1 MSNPLRV
8 LSFESR
14 KAAEMRSLIERHGGV
29 ATIAPAMREV
39 SLGMT
44 PEIQAFVDRLRE
56 GSLDVIILLTGVGA
70 EALATA
76 IETEHSRDWLFDQ
89 LQRLRIVVRG
99 PKPFAT
105 LKKWGVRV
113 DAKAPEPNTWREVVE
128 TLVALVAD
136 SQTAAADS
144 GDETGEPPRPG
155 LKLPLDGLNIAVQ
168 EYGQP
173 STELYAALEERGATV
188 LPVPVYRWQLPDD
201 ISPVVAAIDAAARE
215 EFDIALFTTAQHIV
229 HTVQIAESL
238 GRRDE
243 WLASLRR
250 TVIAS
255 IGPTATERLREY
267 GLPVDIEPEHPHMGH
282 LVRAAI
288 EGAGERLE
296 TARNR

>member
-14 KAAEMRSLIERHGGV
+14 KAVEMQSLIERHGGV

-44 PEIQAFVDRLRE
+44 PEIQMFVDQLRE

-76 IETEHSRDWLFDQ
+76 IETEHSRDWLLDQ

-144 GDETGEPPRPG
+144 GDETGEPPLPG

-215 EFDIALFTTAQHIV
+215 EFDVALFTTAQHIV

-288 EGAGERLE
+288 DGAGERLE
-296 TARNR
+296 TVRNR

>member
-1 MSNPLRV
+1 MPDPLRV

-39 SLGMT
+39 TLGMT
-44 PEIQAFVDRLRE
+44 PEIQAFVDRLND
-56 GSLDVIILLTGVGA
+56 GTLDLMIFLTGVGA

-76 IETEHSRDWLFDQ
+76 IETEHSREHFLEQLDQ
-89 LQRLRIVVRG
+89 LRIVVRG

-105 LKKWGVRV
+105 LKKWGLHV
-113 DAKAPEPNTWREVVE
+113 DAKAPEPNTWHEVVQSVE
-128 TLVALVAD
+128 SVVAD
-136 SQTAAADS
+136 AADATS
-144 GDETGEPPRPG
+144 EKPLAG
-155 LKLPLDGLNIAVQ
+155 LRIAVQ

-173 STELYAALEERGATV
+173 SDELYAALEERGASV
-188 LPVPVYRWQLPDD
+188 LPVPVYRWQLPED
-201 ISPVVAAIDAAARE
+201 IAPVVAAIDAAARN
-215 EFDIALFTTAQHIV
+215 EFDVTLFTTAQHIV

-255 IGPTATERLREY
+255 IGPTATARLSEY
-267 GLPVDIEPEHPHMGH
+267 GLPVDIEPDHPHMGH
-282 LVRAAI
+282 LVRAALT
-288 EGAGERLE
+288 GAAVRLQA
-296 TARNR
+296 ARSR

>member
-1 MSNPLRV
+1 MSDPLRV

-14 KAAEMRSLIERHGGV
+14 KAAEMQSLIERHGGV

-44 PEIQAFVDRLRE
+44 PEIQTFVNRLSD
-56 GSLDVIILLTGVGA
+56 GSLDLIIVLTGVGA
-70 EALATA
+70 EALLTA
-76 IETEHSRDWLFDQ
+76 IETEHSRDWFFERLQQ
-89 LQRLRIVVRG
+89 LKIVVRG

-105 LKKWGVRV
+105 LRNWGVRV
-113 DAKAPEPNTWREVVE
+113 DTKAPEPNTWHEVVQ
-128 TLVALVAD
+128 TVVSLVTE
-136 SQTAAADS
+136 SS
-144 GDETGEPPRPG
+144 PGDGPPSSANKPLAG
-155 LKLPLDGLNIAVQ
+155 LRIAVQ

-173 STELYAALEERGATV
+173 STELYAALEDRGASV

-201 ISPVVAAIDAAARE
+201 ISPVVAAIDAAARN
-215 EFDIALFTTAQHIV
+215 EFDVTLFTTAQHIV

-243 WLASLRR
+243 WLVSLRR

-255 IGPTATERLREY
+255 IGPTATERLKEY
-267 GLPVDIEPEHPHMGH
+267 GLQVDIEPEHPHMGH

-288 EGAGERLE
+288 EGARERL
-296 TARNR
+296 TVARSR